1 MKNSIKVSPVWTTD
15 LVARRAAEFVQ
26 FRHAVRMAR
35 GDYHAAC
42 SNYRSGAHLSGR
54 IDKEDPKF
62 HRATRKQYLALHEAK
77 SALYNA
83 QRRLESAVRNCVDMR
98 KEF

>member
-1 MKNSIKVSPVWTTD
+1 MKNGIKVSPVWTKD
-15 LVARRAAEFVQ
+15 LVARRAAEFIR

-35 GDYHAAC
+35 WEYHEAC
-42 SNYRSGAHLSGR
+42 DNFRSRAKVSGH

-77 SALYNA
+77 RALYNA
-83 QRRLESAVRNCVDMR
+83 QRRLDSAVRNCVDLA
-98 KEF
+98 EAI